1 MKTNWGKQIEQ
12 AEAKIDE
19 LRFPVLD
26 SYLAELE
33 ELSNLI
39 SQLEM
44 DIQEI
49 NFQLLQTLERIKAA
63 NKAL

>member
-26 SYLAELE
+26 SYLTELE